1 MRRRAVG
8 TKIESTIDEGII
20 SKCDVDSE
28 REPFY
33 YFFWRE
39 RASPIFRVLAT
50 GGVHLDHIAV
60 YPHTSAVIGKHVDLD
75 LELIFVRKKNE
86 NMFLFGC
93 RRRTSIWPS
102 QY

>member
-33 YFFWRE
+33 YFFFGENEPVLFFVCLSLVACTSIISLSIGGNWQSRGLGLG
-39 RASPIFRVLAT
+39 AHFRKKKKVK
-50 GGVHLDHIAV
+50 ICFS
-60 YPHTSAVIGKHVDLD
+60 SAVDVAHLSGRHNTK
-75 LELIFVRKKNE
+75 
-86 NMFLFGC
+86 
-93 RRRTSIWPS
+93 
-102 QY
+102 